1 MGRRWAWFGAAA
13 ALTLGADQALK
24 AWVLA
29 HLPFGQPGTPFITLP
44 GTQVGLA
51 LSHAKN
57 EGAAWSMLWGHQGLL
72 VAVGLAFAMGLLAYL
87 HRLEAKARL
96 AELLALG
103 ALWGGAVGN
112 VVDRIRLGHVVDMF
126 DLQAAGQHLFPVF
139 NVADVGIDGGVA
151 VLLLLAFLP
160 PVPQDAH
167 PPRA

>member
-1 MGRRWAWFGAAA
+1 MSRRWSWFGAAVL
-13 ALTLGADQALK
+13 LTLGADQALK

-29 HLPFGQPGTPFITLP
+29 HLPYGLAGQPFVTLP
-44 GTQVGLA
+44 GTQLGLA

-72 VAVGLAFAMGLLAYL
+72 IAVGVAFCIGLLAYV
-87 HRLEAKARL
+87 HRLEARARV

-112 VVDRIRLGHVVDMF
+112 LLDRARLGHVVDMF
-126 DLQAAGQHLFPVF
+126 DLQSAGQHLFPVF

-160 PVPQDAH
+160 SQGQEAQG
-167 PPRA
+167 A